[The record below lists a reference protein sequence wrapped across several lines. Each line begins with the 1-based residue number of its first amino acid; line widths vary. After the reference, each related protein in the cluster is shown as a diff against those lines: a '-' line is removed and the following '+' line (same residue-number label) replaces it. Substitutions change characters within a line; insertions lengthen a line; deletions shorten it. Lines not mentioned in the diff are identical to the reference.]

1 MKPAAALGAPP
12 SIHVTPTCSTPVS
25 SPQSTPVPP
34 QSQAHSSF
42 ETRCSTRRISYPTT
56 PGSPASTAGSV
67 ESFPTLDLSTTSG
80 LTPDVSRMTVSRRR
94 GRPRKIALP
103 PTYDDFP
110 HDGSAEEKKKW
121 QKRKNTEKWRYK
133 KLMSSEAA
141 EYRENEKRRVTKYV
155 SQRRQGLI
163 DTSQG
168 DSTVYKHVQTEALTP
183 KSKAKEKS
191 RLR

>member
-1 MKPAAALGAPP
+1 
-12 SIHVTPTCSTPVS
+12 
-25 SPQSTPVPP
+25 
-34 QSQAHSSF
+34 
-42 ETRCSTRRISYPTT
+42 
-56 PGSPASTAGSV
+56 
-67 ESFPTLDLSTTSG
+67 
-80 LTPDVSRMTVSRRR
+80 MTVSRRR
-94 GRPRKIALP
+94 GRPCKIPLP

-121 QKRKNTEKWRYK
+121 QKHKNTEKWRYK
-133 KLMSSEAA
+133 KLMSSKAA

-163 DTSQG
+163 DASQG
-168 DSTVYKHVQTEALTP
+168 DSTVYKHVQTEEMTP